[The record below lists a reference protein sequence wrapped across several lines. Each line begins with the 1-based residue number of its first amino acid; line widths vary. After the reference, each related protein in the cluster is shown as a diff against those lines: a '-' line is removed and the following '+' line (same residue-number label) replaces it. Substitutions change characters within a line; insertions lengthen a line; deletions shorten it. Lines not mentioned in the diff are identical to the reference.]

1 MYVYR
6 FIDTTGKVIYIGKTI
21 NIHNRMKQ
29 HFKNGHL
36 PLECYKS
43 VSRIEYQKYRTES
56 DSLIMETYYI
66 TKYNPR
72 YNQLQKSRDIP
83 CIEFDETDSNTL
95 IGKGQDLQNITVK
108 GRCKIKNSEGVTEV
122 QTFYIDEDQIEEI
135 LKPYEK

>member
-6 FIDTTGKVIYIGKTI
+6 FVSTEGKVIYIGKTI

-29 HFKNGHL
+29 HFRAGHL
-36 PLECYKS
+36 PIECYRS

-66 TKYNPR
+66 TKYNPK

-83 CIEFDETDSNTL
+83 NIEFNEKKWR
-95 IGKGQDLQNITVK
+95 IYKELQPIQNPNPCKVSKKFRYGIVFISLFILMIYYVK
-108 GRCKIKNSEGVTEV
+108 MR
-122 QTFYIDEDQIEEI
+122 
-135 LKPYEK
+135 

>member
-1 MYVYR
+1 MSYVYR
-6 FIDTTGKVIYIGKTI
+6 FIDTTGKVIYIGKSI

-29 HFKNGHL
+29 HFRGGHL
-36 PLECYKS
+36 PLECYKN

-83 CIEFDETDSNTL
+83 NIEFDEKKWRLYKELQPIQVPGECKVSKRFRYGLIFVYLFTL
-95 IGKGQDLQNITVK
+95 IMTY
-108 GRCKIKNSEGVTEV
+108 
-122 QTFYIDEDQIEEI
+122 FIETR
-135 LKPYEK
+135 

>member
-1 MYVYR
+1 MAYVYR

-29 HFKNGHL
+29 HFRGGHL

-66 TKYNPR
+66 TKYNPK

-83 CIEFDETDSNTL
+83 NIEFDEKKWR
-95 IGKGQDLQNITVK
+95 IYKELQPIRSTEPCKVSKRFRYGIVFVSLFILMIYYVK
-108 GRCKIKNSEGVTEV
+108 MR
-122 QTFYIDEDQIEEI
+122 
-135 LKPYEK
+135 

>member
-1 MYVYR
+1 MSYVYR
-6 FIDTTGKVIYIGKTI
+6 FIDNAGKITYVGKTV

-29 HFKNGHL
+29 HFRGGHL
-36 PLECYKS
+36 PLECYRN

-83 CIEFDETDSNTL
+83 NIVFDEKRWR
-95 IGKGQDLQNITVK
+95 IYKELQPIRNPNP
-108 GRCKIKNSEGVTEV
+108 CKVSKRFRYGIVFVYLFILMIYFIKIS
-122 QTFYIDEDQIEEI
+122 
-135 LKPYEK
+135 

>member
-1 MYVYR
+1 MSYVYR
-6 FIDTTGKVIYIGKTI
+6 FLDTRGKVIYIGKTI

-29 HFKNGHL
+29 HFKGGHL

-66 TKYNPR
+66 TKYNPK

-83 CIEFDETDSNTL
+83 YIEFNEKKGLNCQARACAIFAYMLRMGCVDEYMVSMDEFA
-95 IGKGQDLQNITVK
+95 KVYDLVK
-108 GRCKIKNSEGVTEV
+108 
-122 QTFYIDEDQIEEI
+122 
-135 LKPYEK
+135 